1 MTPFP
6 KDNAWFFSKMMQSD
20 FIFHP
25 CQISYVY
32 ERSKCQKLG
41 DYVKVKLTTCLE
53 PSLGPRLLSLIG
65 T

>member
-6 KDNAWFFSKMMQSD
+6 KDDAWFFSKIMQND
-20 FIFHP
+20 LILHP
-25 CQISYVY
+25 FQISYVY
-32 ERSKCQKLG
+32 KLSKSQKLG

-53 PSLGPRLLSLIG
+53 LSLGPRLLSLSG